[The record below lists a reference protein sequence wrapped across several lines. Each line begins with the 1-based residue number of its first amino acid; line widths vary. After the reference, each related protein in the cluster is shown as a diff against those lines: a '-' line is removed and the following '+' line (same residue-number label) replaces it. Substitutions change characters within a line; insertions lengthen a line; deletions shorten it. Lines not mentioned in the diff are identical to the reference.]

1 MAWPAG
7 GEPSRPSHARLGAPP
22 AKLANGRPDWRP
34 WSAPAP
40 YGAMWERA
48 RARLPEGP
56 PLAHVPLLFY
66 PVRPM
71 ERLWQF
77 PYVVV
82 RVDCP
87 LCKRQGSYRL
97 ARLAQLHGAEITLEE
112 LLDALAYGC
121 PWRDPQRRPPRK

>member
-1 MAWPAG
+1 
-7 GEPSRPSHARLGAPP
+7 
-22 AKLANGRPDWRP
+22 
-34 WSAPAP
+34 
-40 YGAMWERA
+40 
-48 RARLPEGP
+48 
-56 PLAHVPLLFY
+56 
-66 PVRPM
+66 M

-121 PWRDPQRRPPRK
+121 PWRDPPRRPPRKYQAKCGARFTDLRPGAPRPPDLPPALAALRVIPGGRTGTE